1 MVAELPQGPGTA
13 RAGDVAP
20 VIRRLAEFQ
29 RDLVVV
35 VESARTAAGTRCRI
49 HSYSAAEMAR
59 ADPAAF
65 RARAVS
71 CPAFRAQD
79 PASPARRSAPLS
91 ALSRSCWAA
100 AHPLLSGPLGLSAV
114 GSPVTGSGSPR
125 YPGSAAAHS
134 HSPDGARLRTS
145 CPVLA
150 IGGLRSGYRRS
161 VTGRRRVA
169 GTGAFRRPDD
179 HPAGSGIARRPGG
192 ALRRRGYPH
201 VHSLACPHVC
211 RGLSSVFTQ
220 IIHRPIHRGL
230 VLAGQRAAGEHES
243 REKAVIPRYTF
254 PPGGREMTVTRIA
267 C

>member
-179 HPAGSGIARRPGG
+179 HPAGSGIARGPGG
-192 ALRRRGYPH
+192 GFAPPRLSTCPQPRLSTCAKRAEQRIYPNH
-201 VHSLACPHVC
+201 PQAYPQGVTLGKPKGC
-211 RGLSSVFTQ
+211 R
-220 IIHRPIHRGL
+220 
-230 VLAGQRAAGEHES
+230 
-243 REKAVIPRYTF
+243 
-254 PPGGREMTVTRIA
+254 
-267 C
+267 

>member
-1 MVAELPQGPGTA
+1 VVAELPQGPGTA

-20 VIRRLAEFQ
+20 AIRRLAEFQ

-114 GSPVTGSGSPR
+114 GSPVTGVP
-125 YPGSAAAHS
+125 
-134 HSPDGARLRTS
+134 RLRCGS
-145 CPVLA
+145 FAQPGWGASEDVLS
-150 IGGLRSGYRRS
+150 GLGHRRAPFRLPAQRNRAAP
-161 VTGRRRVA
+161 GRRD
-169 GTGAFRRPDD
+169 RRIP
-179 HPAGSGIARRPGG
+179 
-192 ALRRRGYPH
+192 
-201 VHSLACPHVC
+201 
-211 RGLSSVFTQ
+211 
-220 IIHRPIHRGL
+220 
-230 VLAGQRAAGEHES
+230 AAG
-243 REKAVIPRYTF
+243 
-254 PPGGREMTVTRIA
+254 
-267 C
+267 